1 MNILSKRNAKWTT
14 AGSSTRLLIPL
25 LLLWANALYS
35 ATGLPTSAEVQQTL
49 GELSAITGFPIKHPV
64 AFESITR
71 EQINRYLQDRIKEA
85 TKPSEL
91 RAEEL
96 TLKKFGFVPRSF
108 DLRKNTIDLLTE
120 QAAAFYD
127 FHRKKLFISDWAQT
141 SMRDV
146 ALIHELAH
154 ALADQSFSLE
164 KFTKNVEQDSE
175 KSLAR
180 QAVVE
185 GQAMWLTTAVIAR
198 REGRSRAPA
207 DSGDNA
213 EPSGKYPVFDEAPLY
228 IRENLIFPYSA
239 GERFQDA
246 VYDKN
251 QKESLT
257 GVFRNPPVSSQQ
269 VLHPDKYFAHV
280 APTLPDLP
288 KDPKKFKRFAEGV
301 MGELDHSVLLRQY
314 ATLEDAQAVA
324 PKLAGSQYRLLE
336 GKHKEKDTKR
346 ILLVYVSQWS
356 DHESAQRFFHLY
368 RKVLEGKWKKLRVA
382 SESDSVLTGEGDDG
396 WFRVKLE
403 GSIVRSSE
411 GWPNPVE

>member
-1 MNILSKRNAKWTT
+1 MNIQLR
-14 AGSSTRLLIPL
+14 RLLIPL
-25 LLLWANALYS
+25 LLWAGVLYP
-35 ATGLPTSAEVQQTL
+35 ATGLPTKEEVQQTL
-49 GELSAITGFPIKHPV
+49 GELSAITGFPVKHPV

-85 TKPSEL
+85 TKPAEL

-96 TLKKFGFVPRSF
+96 TLKKFGFVPQSF

-164 KFTKNVEQDSE
+164 KFTRKVEEDSE

-185 GQAMWLTTAVIAR
+185 GQAMWLTSAVIAR
-198 REGRSRAPA
+198 REGRPKEK
-207 DSGDNA
+207 SGSNDEA
-213 EPSGKYPVFDEAPLY
+213 EPSGKFPVFDEAPLY

-239 GERFQDA
+239 GEQFQDA
-246 VYDKN
+246 VYDKDH
-251 QKESLT
+251 QAAFAQ
-257 GVFRNPPVSSQQ
+257 VFRDPPVSSQQ
-269 VLHPDKYFAHV
+269 VLHPDKYFAHIV
-280 APTLPDLP
+280 PAVPELP
-288 KDPKKFKRFAEGV
+288 KDPKGSRRFAEGV
-301 MGELDHSVLLRQY
+301 LGELDHSVLLRQY
-314 ATLEDAQAVA
+314 TTRDDADEVA

-336 GKHKEKDTKR
+336 GKRMGKNAR
-346 ILLVYVSQWS
+346 PILLEYVSQWS
-356 DHESAQRFFHLY
+356 DPATARRFFHLY
-368 RKVLEGKWKKLRVA
+368 RKVLEGKWKTLRIA
-382 SESDSVLTGEGDDG
+382 SESDSLLTGEGDDG
-396 WFRVKLE
+396 WFRVTTE
-403 GSIVRSSE
+403 GNLVQSRE
-411 GWPNPVE
+411 GWPTPVE

>member
-1 MNILSKRNAKWTT
+1 MNILSR
-14 AGSSTRLLIPL
+14 RFLIPI
-25 LLLWANALYS
+25 LLLWAHALYP
-35 ATGLPTSAEVQQTL
+35 ATGLPTKEEVQQAL
-49 GELSAITGFPIKHPV
+49 SELSAITGFPIKHPV
-64 AFESITR
+64 VFESITR

-96 TLKKFGFVPRSF
+96 TLKKFGFVPEGF

-164 KFTKNVEQDSE
+164 KFTKKVEDDSE

-185 GQAMWLTTAVIAR
+185 GQAMWLTSAVIAR
-198 REGRSRAPA
+198 RDGRSKPKAESA
-207 DSGDNA
+207 DEG
-213 EPSGKYPVFDEAPLY
+213 EPSGKFPVFDEAPLY

-239 GERFQDA
+239 GEQFQDA
-246 VYDKN
+246 VFDKDH
-251 QKESLT
+251 KEALT
-257 GVFRNPPVSSQQ
+257 EVFRDPPVSSQQ
-269 VLHPDKYFAHV
+269 VLHPDKYFAHI
-280 APTLPDLP
+280 APVVPALP
-288 KDPKKFKRFAEGV
+288 KDPKGTRRFAEGV

-314 ATLEDAQAVA
+314 TTRDDAQEIA

-336 GKHKEKDTKR
+336 GKRVAKNSR
-346 ILLVYVSQWS
+346 PILLVYVSEWS
-356 DHESAQRFFHLY
+356 DHETALRFFHLY
-368 RKVLEGKWKKLRVA
+368 RKVLQGKWKKLRVA
-382 SESDSVLTGEGDDG
+382 TESESVLTGEGDDG
-396 WFRVKLE
+396 WFRVAVE
-403 GSIVRSSE
+403 GRNVRSWE
-411 GWPNPVE
+411 GWPKPLE

>member
-1 MNILSKRNAKWTT
+1 MKNLSR
-14 AGSSTRLLIPL
+14 RLPIPL
-25 LLLWANALYS
+25 LLLWAHALYP
-35 ATGLPTSAEVQQTL
+35 ATGLPTTAEVQQALT
-49 GELSAITGFPIKHPV
+49 ELSAITGFPIRHPV

-96 TLKKFGFVPRSF
+96 TLKKFGFVPQNF

-164 KFTKNVEQDSE
+164 KFTRKVEQDSE

-185 GQAMWLTTAVIAR
+185 GQAMWLTSTVIAR
-198 REGRSRAPA
+198 RKGDSHSKPE
-207 DSGDNA
+207 SGDDA
-213 EPSGKYPVFDEAPLY
+213 EPSGKFPVFDEAPLY

-239 GERFQDA
+239 GEQFQEAVYEKEQKGPSPGFFATRRFQA
-246 VYDKN
+246 SKCCTR
-251 QKESLT
+251 KS
-257 GVFRNPPVSSQQ
+257 
-269 VLHPDKYFAHV
+269 
-280 APTLPDLP
+280 TLP
-288 KDPKKFKRFAEGV
+288 
-301 MGELDHSVLLRQY
+301 
-314 ATLEDAQAVA
+314 T
-324 PKLAGSQYRLLE
+324 
-336 GKHKEKDTKR
+336 
-346 ILLVYVSQWS
+346 
-356 DHESAQRFFHLY
+356 
-368 RKVLEGKWKKLRVA
+368 
-382 SESDSVLTGEGDDG
+382 
-396 WFRVKLE
+396 
-403 GSIVRSSE
+403 
-411 GWPNPVE
+411 

>member
-1 MNILSKRNAKWTT
+1 MNILLR
-14 AGSSTRLLIPL
+14 RCLVLFL
-25 LLLWANALYS
+25 LLRAAVLYP
-35 ATGLPTSAEVQQTL
+35 ATGLPSREEVQQTL
-49 GELSAITGFPIKHPV
+49 SELSAITGFPIKHPV

-96 TLKKFGFVPRSF
+96 TLKKFGFVPQDF

-164 KFTKNVEQDSE
+164 KFTRKVENDSE

-185 GQAMWLTTAVIAR
+185 GQAMWLTSAVIAR
-198 REGRSRAPA
+198 REGRPKDKTPSS
-207 DSGDNA
+207 DDA
-213 EPSGKYPVFDEAPLY
+213 EPSGKFPVFDEAPLY

-239 GERFQDA
+239 GEQFQDA
-246 VYDKN
+246 VYDK
-251 QKESLT
+251 QQQSAFA
-257 GVFRNPPVSSQQ
+257 GVFRDPPVSSQQ
-269 VLHPDKYFAHV
+269 VLHPEKYFSHTG
-280 APTLPDLP
+280 PSDPNLP
-288 KDPKKFKRFAEGV
+288 KDPKGCKRFAEGV
-301 MGELDHSVLLRQY
+301 LGELDHSVMLRQY
-314 ATLEDAQAVA
+314 TTRQDAEEVA

-336 GKHKEKDTKR
+336 EKHLENHAKP
-346 ILLVYVSQWS
+346 ILLVYVSEWS
-356 DHESAQRFFHLY
+356 DAETAHRFFHLY
-368 RKVLEGKWKKLRVA
+368 RKVLEGKWKNFHVA
-382 SESDSVLTGEGDDG
+382 SESDTVLTGQGDDG
-396 WFRVKLE
+396 WFRVTTEGKL
-403 GSIVRSSE
+403 VRSSE
-411 GWPNPVE
+411 GWPAPVK

>member
-1 MNILSKRNAKWTT
+1 MNFPRLPVFP
-14 AGSSTRLLIPL
+14 SSTP
-25 LLLWANALYS
+25 W
-35 ATGLPTSAEVQQTL
+35 
-49 GELSAITGFPIKHPV
+49 LS
-64 AFESITR
+64 
-71 EQINRYLQDRIKEA
+71 IKEA
-85 TKPSEL
+85 TRPSEL

-96 TLKKFGFVPRSF
+96 TLKKFGFVPQNF

-164 KFTKNVEQDSE
+164 KFTKKVEQDSE

-198 REGRSRAPA
+198 REGKSQSRVEST
-207 DSGDNA
+207 DDA

-239 GERFQDA
+239 GERFQEA
-246 VYDKN
+246 VFDRD
-251 QKESLT
+251 QKEALAQ
-257 GVFRNPPVSSQQ
+257 VFRNPPVSSQQ
-269 VLHPDKYFAHV
+269 VLHPDRYFAHV
-280 APTLPDLP
+280 APTPPDLP
-288 KDPKKFKRFAEGV
+288 KDPKGFRRFAEGV

-314 ATLEDAQAVA
+314 ATSEDAQDVA

-336 GKHKEKDTKR
+336 AKRKEKDTR
-346 ILLVYVSQWS
+346 RVLLVYVSAWT
-356 DHESAQRFFHLY
+356 DAAAAQRFFHLY
-368 RKVLEGKWKKLRVA
+368 RRVLEGKWKNLRVA
-382 SESDSVLTGEGDDG
+382 SGSESVLTGEGDDG
-396 WFRVKLE
+396 WFRVTVE
-403 GSIVRSSE
+403 GNIVRSSE
-411 GWPNPVE
+411 GWPTPVE